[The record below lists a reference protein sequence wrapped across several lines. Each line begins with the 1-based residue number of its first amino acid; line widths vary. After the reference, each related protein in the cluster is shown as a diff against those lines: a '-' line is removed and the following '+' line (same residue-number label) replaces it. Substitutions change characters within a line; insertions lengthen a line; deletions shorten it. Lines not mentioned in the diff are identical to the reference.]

1 MPRKGPAPK
10 RELKPDEIFGSRLVT
25 RFINKILQGG
35 RKSAAEKIFYVAMQ
49 LIGERMGENPLVVLR
64 NAMRNVM
71 PNLEVRPRRVGG
83 ATYQVPGA
91 VDTRRQL
98 TLAVR
103 WIIGVI
109 RINNNPRVEVGLA
122 AVIVVA
128 VVSALVPYSIGL
140 HLNDYRPYAYSTW
153 QATNWAWTI
162 LMVANGLDLS
172 AMIGLISVI
181 AAAAFLVTLLASP
194 QLTMPRR
201 IATPE
206 RVQEELDAANTAP

>member
-35 RKSAAEKIFYVAMQ
+35 RKSAAEKIFYGAMQ
-49 LIGERMGENPLVVLR
+49 LVAERTGENPLVVLR

-83 ATYQVPGA
+83 ATYQVPVE

-103 WIIGVI
+103 WMVGAM
-109 RINNNPRVEVGLA
+109 RARGERTAVERFAGEV
-122 AVIVVA
+122 
-128 VVSALVPYSIGL
+128 
-140 HLNDYRPYAYSTW
+140 
-153 QATNWAWTI
+153 
-162 LMVANGLDLS
+162 M
-172 AMIGLISVI
+172 
-181 AAAAFLVTLLASP
+181 
-194 QLTMPRR
+194 
-201 IATPE
+201 
-206 RVQEELDAANTAP
+206 DAANREGASVRRREEMHRMAEANKAYAHYRW